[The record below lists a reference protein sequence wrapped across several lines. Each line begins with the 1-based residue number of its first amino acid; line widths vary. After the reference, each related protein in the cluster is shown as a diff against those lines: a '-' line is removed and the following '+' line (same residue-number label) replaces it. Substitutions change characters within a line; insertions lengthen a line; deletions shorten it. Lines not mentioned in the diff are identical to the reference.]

1 MTHVDAVTPLA
12 LSIQD
17 TAKQLSVSPQSV
29 RKLIERGEL
38 KTRRV
43 GVRVLIPRTELE
55 RFLSIGQNKMPHSSE
70 SEGKGEPGSSRVI
83 IPHLSCVRC
92 ASDVIPTITSSGPSL
107 RAACPTCK
115 TDLCFLPR
123 RSPWLAL
130 LEVAA

>member
-55 RFLSIGQNKMPHSSE
+55 RFLSIGQK
-70 SEGKGEPGSSRVI
+70 
-83 IPHLSCVRC
+83 
-92 ASDVIPTITSSGPSL
+92 
-107 RAACPTCK
+107 
-115 TDLCFLPR
+115 
-123 RSPWLAL
+123 
-130 LEVAA
+130 